1 MSPDPTA
8 RRWPTALLRS
18 AAQTRTM
25 TVAISVLLGACAP
38 KPAQLPAAPAAP
50 GDRPDLT
57 MPRTPSTDAS
67 LPSATSVFNAPVAA
81 APAATA
87 ATTTTEPAASA
98 AQARANVEMTP
109 AQESRSMPMPGQAND
124 HSVPVSPPKAAAS
137 R

>member
-1 MSPDPTA
+1 MS
-8 RRWPTALLRS
+8 
-18 AAQTRTM
+18 
-25 TVAISVLLGACAP
+25 VAISVLLGACAP
-38 KPAQLPAAPAAP
+38 KPAQLPAAP

-87 ATTTTEPAASA
+87 AATAADPAASA
-98 AQARANVEMTP
+98 AQARANADMTP

>member
-1 MSPDPTA
+1 MAPEQTP
-8 RRWPTALLRS
+8 RRWPATLLRT
-18 AAQTRTM
+18 AAQTQAM
-25 TVAISVLLGACAP
+25 TLAVTLLLGACAP
-38 KPAQLPAAPAAP
+38 QPADPPLPAGP

-67 LPSATSVFNAPVAA
+67 LPSASSVFDAPVEAA
-81 APAATA
+81 SAAATA
-87 ATTTTEPAASA
+87 ADPAASA
-98 AQARANVEMTP
+98 TQARANAEMTP